1 MIRSIRF
8 RGVLTLAAVLAS
20 ISTFGIGTSG
30 AQFSATTTNA
40 SNHAASITIDSPANL
55 TASLSFVLLDCRA
68 DLDWDPGATVGV
80 TQYEVKRIRISNG
93 AVLNTVVTSST
104 DFSETIGVTL
114 LGQPWRWEVR
124 SILGAWKSAPA
135 TIEPS
140 NGLLCLL

>member
-1 MIRSIRF
+1 MRTTF
-8 RGVLTLAAVLAS
+8 RVRVGLTLAAVLAS
-20 ISTFGIGTSG
+20 ASTFGIGTSG
-30 AQFSATTTNA
+30 AQFSATTENA
-40 SNHAASITIDSPANL
+40 SNYAATITIDPPANL

-68 DLDWDPGATVGV
+68 DLDWDPGATAGV

-93 AVLNTVVTSST
+93 EVLKTVVTSST

-140 NGLLCLL
+140 NGLLCLI